1 MTQTQAHAPT
11 HPHTQ
16 GQNEAHDGSQAQK
29 VLVTGAT
36 GTVGRQVVAELLDR
50 GHQVRALTRDASRA
64 GLPAGVEVVQG
75 DLTEP
80 DGLAEALEGVTGLHL
95 ITFAGPYFAPLE
107 TGPRILE
114 LARAAGVR
122 RVTVLHGGGPTLLED
137 AVRAEESLAW
147 TVLMPVEFMANA
159 LEWAPGISARDEV
172 REPFVSRLS
181 AMVHEG
187 DIGAVAAV
195 ALTEEGHGGSEYVI
209 TGPELLT
216 VGDKVAAIAAA
227 RGREISLAEL
237 TREEAV
243 ARWRAEGHP
252 EDVIGFL
259 LEAYGNTPEV
269 GRTVVDTVEKVTGR
283 PARTFSEW
291 AAEHAAGFS
300 SSLQSLAAN
309 PDTPRTKP

>member
-1 MTQTQAHAPT
+1 MTQTQ
-11 HPHTQ
+11 
-16 GQNEAHDGSQAQK
+16 K
-29 VLVTGAT
+29 ILVTGAT
-36 GTVGRQVVAELLDR
+36 GTVGRQVVAELLVR
-50 GHQVRALTRDASRA
+50 GHSVRALTRDAARA
-64 GLPAGVEVVQG
+64 GLPADVEVVQG

-80 DGLAEALEGVTGLHL
+80 DSLVPALEGVTGVHL
-95 ITFAGPYFAPLE
+95 ITFGGAYFAPLE

-122 RVTVLHGGGPTLLED
+122 RVTVLHGGGPSLLED
-137 AVRAEESLAW
+137 AVRADDGVDW

-159 LEWAPGISARDEV
+159 LEWADGIVASGEV

-195 ALTEEGHGGSEYVI
+195 ALTEEGHAGQEYVI

-227 RGREISLAEL
+227 RGRDIALVEL
-237 TREEAV
+237 TEEQAV
-243 ARWRAEGHP
+243 AQWRAAGHP
-252 EDVIGFL
+252 EDVIVFL

-269 GRTVVDTVEKVTGR
+269 GRTVLDTVEKVTGR
-283 PARTFSEW
+283 PARTFARW
-291 AAEHAAGFS
+291 AADHADAFTATG
-300 SSLQSLAAN
+300 AVGTA
-309 PDTPRTKP
+309 

>member
-1 MTQTQAHAPT
+1 MTQTQ
-11 HPHTQ
+11 
-16 GQNEAHDGSQAQK
+16 K
-29 VLVTGAT
+29 ILVTGAT
-36 GTVGRQVVAELLDR
+36 GTVGRQVVTELLAR
-50 GHQVRALTRDASRA
+50 GHEVRALTRDAARA

-80 DGLAEALEGVTGLHL
+80 DGLVPALEGVSGLHL
-95 ITFAGPYFAPLE
+95 ITFGGPYFAPLE

-122 RVTVLHGGGPTLLED
+122 RVTVLHGGGPSLLED
-137 AVRAEESLAW
+137 AVRADEQVAW

-159 LEWAPGISARDEV
+159 LEWADGVATSGEV

-195 ALTEEGHGGSEYVI
+195 ALTEEGHGGQEYVI

-216 VGDKVAAIAAA
+216 VTDKVAALAAA
-227 RGREISLAEL
+227 GGREIALVEL
-237 TREEAV
+237 TEDQAV
-243 ARWRAEGHP
+243 ARWREAGHP
-252 EDVIGFL
+252 EEVIGFL

-269 GRTVVDTVEKVTGR
+269 GRTVVDTVEKITGR
-283 PARTFSEW
+283 PARTFGQW
-291 AAEHAAGFS
+291 AAEHADAFS
-300 SSLQSLAAN
+300 ARSRGAA
-309 PDTPRTKP
+309 TP